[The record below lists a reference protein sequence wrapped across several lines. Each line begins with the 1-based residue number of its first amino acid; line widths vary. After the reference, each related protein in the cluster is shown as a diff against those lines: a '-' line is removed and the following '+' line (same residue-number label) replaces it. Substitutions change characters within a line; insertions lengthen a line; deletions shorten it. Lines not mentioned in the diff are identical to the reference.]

1 MIAKTAAVLL
11 VVLLSSG
18 CRVTGGRWVEDDARR
33 CPGGVINSERR
44 VVDSWVG
51 GRVRTTTT
59 RTDACV
65 N

>member
-1 MIAKTAAVLL
+1 MIRVLAL
-11 VVLLSSG
+11 IGIVLLSSG

-51 GRVRTTTT
+51 GRTRATTT
-59 RTDACV
+59 RTDACI

>member
-1 MIAKTAAVLL
+1 MRIALLIVLL
-11 VVLLSSG
+11 LTTG

-44 VVDSWVG
+44 VVDTWVG
-51 GRVRTTTT
+51 GRVRTTIL
-59 RTDACV
+59 RNDACL